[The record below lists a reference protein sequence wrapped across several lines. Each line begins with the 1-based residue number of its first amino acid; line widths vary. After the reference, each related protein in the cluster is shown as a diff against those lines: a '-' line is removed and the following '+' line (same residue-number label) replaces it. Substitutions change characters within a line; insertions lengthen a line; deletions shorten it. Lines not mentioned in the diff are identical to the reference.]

1 MRRNLVISFI
11 LIAFFSVLIS
21 TIASLIIYQRALDS
35 ATESQTE
42 AIAKSLVNII
52 QNAQAGIKRLPEC
65 QAPNAN
71 VIACQRRFLVLLK
84 RVANT
89 GVDLIAVNQAGIKV
103 AGNLPSALSNVNL
116 EPLNLGQPVTGTA
129 GSLVYAF
136 VPLNSEIYQPQDS
149 SLTAAVLMT
158 APFSP
163 IKSKTLFFLVFG
175 LIVIT
180 IASIVGLYL
189 AARFTQPLKRAVEAT
204 NALATGNLDTKLEVN
219 KGQPKEFQLL
229 SNSINELA
237 TSLKNAKE
245 LDRAFF
251 MSISHELRTP
261 LTSIAGYA
269 EAIVD
274 NAISP
279 NEAALIIKEQALKL
293 NRMVQDILDLGKL
306 ETRQLTLNLKKVP
319 FIEIISSTLLTV
331 KPLFERANLNL
342 KLSNSIPEDIEVIT
356 DADRLKQI
364 LVNLLENGYKFA
376 FNEVSINISKE
387 DDLITISVSDDG
399 PGIKAEQKDRIFS
412 RYYSHNA
419 VTQRQAGTGLGLAIV
434 KELCNLLGYKIEVIT
449 NNIASD
455 NHKTTFKVMIP
466 ST

>member
-1 MRRNLVISFI
+1 
-11 LIAFFSVLIS
+11 
-21 TIASLIIYQRALDS
+21 
-35 ATESQTE
+35 
-42 AIAKSLVNII
+42 
-52 QNAQAGIKRLPEC
+52 
-65 QAPNAN
+65 
-71 VIACQRRFLVLLK
+71 
-84 RVANT
+84 
-89 GVDLIAVNQAGIKV
+89 
-103 AGNLPSALSNVNL
+103 
-116 EPLNLGQPVTGTA
+116 
-129 GSLVYAF
+129 
-136 VPLNSEIYQPQDS
+136 
-149 SLTAAVLMT
+149 
-158 APFSP
+158 
-163 IKSKTLFFLVFG
+163 
-175 LIVIT
+175 
-180 IASIVGLYL
+180 
-189 AARFTQPLKRAVEAT
+189 
-204 NALATGNLDTKLEVN
+204 
-219 KGQPKEFQLL
+219 
-229 SNSINELA
+229 
-237 TSLKNAKE
+237 
-245 LDRAFF
+245 